1 VTWWRA
7 LERPAVVLLL
17 IGTVL
22 PIAAT
27 GRVTAGLV
35 VTAMI
40 SWAFAVAVQ
49 FAAALIIAASV
60 PTRRVSVPAAV
71 HFLFAGHLPW
81 SLWLLCFS
89 MWAASDVTFI
99 PGDVAVAISAIVPVA
114 WTMVIVAAF
123 CRTVLGTTRRG
134 AGVRAVA
141 HQAMI
146 WSIALTYVAWAAGG
160 WFRLVG

>member
-1 VTWWRA
+1 V
-7 LERPAVVLLL
+7 

-35 VTAMI
+35 VTATI

-49 FAAALIIAASV
+49 IAAAILIAASV
-60 PTRRVSVPAAV
+60 ATRPVSIPAAV
-71 HFLFAGHLPW
+71 HLLFAGHLPW
-81 SLWLLCFS
+81 SLWLVGFS
-89 MWAASDVTFI
+89 MWAVSGLTFI
-99 PGDVAVAISAIVPVA
+99 AGDAAVLVSTIVPVA
-114 WTMVIVAAF
+114 WTTVIISAF

-134 AGVRAVA
+134 AGVRTLA
-141 HQAMI
+141 HQVVI
-146 WSIALTYVAWAAGG
+146 WSFALNYIAWAAGG